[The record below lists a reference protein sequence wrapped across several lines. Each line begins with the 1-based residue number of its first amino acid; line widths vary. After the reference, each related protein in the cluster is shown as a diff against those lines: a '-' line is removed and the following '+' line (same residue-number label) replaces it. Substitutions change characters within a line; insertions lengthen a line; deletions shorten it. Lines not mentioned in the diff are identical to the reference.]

1 MMNKQT
7 ILGVL
12 NETLSSV
19 TTENISR
26 EEIFNLLQGK
36 ISKGEVIKVL
46 KDIGS
51 NALLKKNP
59 IVYRVNQ
66 LKDQPSIPDYELQ
79 VVPTPP
85 TTNELVVGG
94 PELEN
99 TYESVDATCD
109 PAIDKF
115 FPTKSY
121 KHLKK
126 RMNAEHPVNVF
137 VWGETGVGKSAAAI
151 HIAKSQGR
159 NAIRVSLS
167 KFSDADDLFGGMRI
181 TNGSTYFEQGPALI
195 AMQLGAVLILDEVD
209 SADPQLL
216 TDLHPLLER
225 RGYLVK
231 KMKKMVYPAP
241 GFCVVGTANT
251 KGRGDLTGKYIGTGA
266 LNRAFLD
273 RFATGV

>member
-79 VVPTPP
+79 VVPTPL
-85 TTNELVVGG
+85 TTNELVVG

-151 HIAKSQGR
+151 HIVHGR
-159 NAIRVSLS
+159 NCSR
-167 KFSDADDLFGGMRI
+167 
-181 TNGSTYFEQGPALI
+181 
-195 AMQLGAVLILDEVD
+195 
-209 SADPQLL
+209 
-216 TDLHPLLER
+216 
-225 RGYLVK
+225 
-231 KMKKMVYPAP
+231 
-241 GFCVVGTANT
+241 
-251 KGRGDLTGKYIGTGA
+251 
-266 LNRAFLD
+266 
-273 RFATGV
+273 